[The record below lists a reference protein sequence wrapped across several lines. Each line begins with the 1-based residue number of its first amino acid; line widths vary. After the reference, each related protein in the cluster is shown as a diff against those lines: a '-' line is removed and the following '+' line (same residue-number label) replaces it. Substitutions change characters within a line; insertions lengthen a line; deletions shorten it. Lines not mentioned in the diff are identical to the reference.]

1 MSTTYLEIMMIFLYL
16 TKYKKK
22 EYNRDWKFQFW
33 NIEKAR
39 QISQKIC
46 HFYYF
51 YFRIRRTIYFYHGFF
66 KFLSIIFINFTDNL
80 RIFNSFIE
88 KNLIIEY
95 YWIKNYGKQFQN
107 QEEIK
112 YIGRE
117 EKIKYF
123 FNKLNCC
130 KKNP

>member
-1 MSTTYLEIMMIFLYL
+1 M
-16 TKYKKK
+16 
-22 EYNRDWKFQFW
+22 
-33 NIEKAR
+33 
-39 QISQKIC
+39 
-46 HFYYF
+46 
-51 YFRIRRTIYFYHGFF
+51 GFF
-66 KFLSIIFINFTDNL
+66 SFLSIIFINFTDNL
-80 RIFNSFIE
+80 RIFNFFIE

>member
-1 MSTTYLEIMMIFLYL
+1 M
-16 TKYKKK
+16 
-22 EYNRDWKFQFW
+22 
-33 NIEKAR
+33 
-39 QISQKIC
+39 
-46 HFYYF
+46 
-51 YFRIRRTIYFYHGFF
+51 GFF
-66 KFLSIIFINFTDNL
+66 SFLSIIFINFTDNL
-80 RIFNSFIE
+80 RIFNFFIE

-95 YWIKNYGKQFQN
+95 YWIKNYGKQFQS

-130 KKNP
+130 KKRILK